1 MQLLQPNRRHLRRSF
16 QSGVWLQLRSSPH
29 QRQLHAK
36 LNRLQLDN
44 QLRDSVF
51 PVVLAPVPPPKS
63 IAADSGQSWGGTG
76 RDGWGE
82 GWDFGEQRQWTNTLL
97 ADRTKQPGYCLV

>member
-1 MQLLQPNRRHLRRSF
+1 MQLLSPNRRHLRRSF
-16 QSGVWLQLRSSPH
+16 QSGVWLQLRSSAH

-44 QLRDSVF
+44 QLPDSVF

-63 IAADSGQSWGGTG
+63 IAADSGQSWVLGGG
-76 RDGWGE
+76 GWSWEKKEIWECAFWGNLHTCKPMNL
-82 GWDFGEQRQWTNTLL
+82 G
-97 ADRTKQPGYCLV
+97 

>member
-1 MQLLQPNRRHLRRSF
+1 MQLLQPNRRYLRRTF
-16 QSGVWLQLRSSPH
+16 QSGVWLQLRSSTH
-29 QRQLHAK
+29 QQQLHAK

-63 IAADSGQSWGGTG
+63 IAADSGQSGWKTCWAGVGEE
-76 RDGWGE
+76 GWG
-82 GWDFGEQRQWTNTLL
+82 TV
-97 ADRTKQPGYCLV
+97 ADVDGDYGYG

>member
-1 MQLLQPNRRHLRRSF
+1 MQLLQPNRRYLRRSF
-16 QSGVWLQLRSSPH
+16 QSGVWLQLRSSAH
-29 QRQLHAK
+29 QQQLHAK

-63 IAADSGQSWGGTG
+63 IAADSGQSWGEEARGGTG
-76 RDGWGE
+76 KGR
-82 GWDFGEQRQWTNTLL
+82 
-97 ADRTKQPGYCLV
+97 